1 MCGDRNHLQGY
12 PHGQHIY
19 LENPKCRLM
28 YPLKDTSPVIA
39 RETGVCVC
47 VCVCMHGGRGKG
59 SFPFIYLFVLAN
71 LLVY

>member
-1 MCGDRNHLQGY
+1 
-12 PHGQHIY
+12 
-19 LENPKCRLM
+19 M

-39 RETGVCVC
+39 RDTGVCVC
-47 VCVCMHGGRGKG
+47 VCVCMHGGGGKG